1 MRQTLFLIPDAL
13 FGLPLFGW
21 GLLLF
26 LWLALSVGWQAWQ
39 VRRRGWHDDDYG
51 QFFMIAVLAVVIVA
65 VLPQMVVRESSGS
78 GVPIRGFGAMVLMGI
93 VGGLGLGAHLAK
105 KAGLNP
111 EVLFSLATWLIVG
124 GVLGARAFYVIE
136 YWPQFA
142 REDLLSTAKAVLSV
156 AAGGIVL
163 YGGLIGGA
171 VGFLMF
177 ARIHKLPALALAD
190 LVAPTL
196 ALGYACG
203 RIGCFMN
210 GCCFGGACE
219 LPWAVSFPQGSPPYE
234 SQIQHGK
241 LAPPWGGLVLDRT
254 PSGQPKVERVR
265 PDSPAAKAGILP
277 GDLLASIAG
286 RPLRSLEQAMLLLD
300 QAEGKTVSIQVEGS
314 LPRELQLIGRPPSAS
329 KPIHPTQLYS
339 SINGFILCW
348 LLATILA
355 ARLRDGIAVGAMLT
369 LYPISRFVIE
379 AIRIDE
385 DGVFGTPLSISQ
397 VVSLLMLAGVSFYWF
412 WLLRRPPERRSWP
425 DAVRWNPAPEAG

>member
-13 FGLPLFGW
+13 FGMPLFGW
-21 GLLLF
+21 GLLLV
-26 LWLALSVGWQAWQ
+26 LWLVLAVGWQAWQ
-39 VRRRGWHDDDYG
+39 VRRRGWHDDDFG

-65 VLPQMVVRESSGS
+65 VLPQMVVHEGGAS
-78 GVPIRGFGAMVLMGI
+78 GVPIRGFGAMVLLGI
-93 VGGLGLGAHLAK
+93 IGGLWLGSSLAK

-111 EVLFSLATWLIVG
+111 EVLFSLATWIIVG
-124 GVLGARAFYVIE
+124 GVLGARTFYVVE

-142 REDLLSTAKAVLSV
+142 REDILSTAKAVLSV

-171 VGFLMF
+171 AGFLIF

-190 LVAPTL
+190 LVAPAL
-196 ALGYACG
+196 ALGYAFG

-210 GCCFGGACE
+210 GCCFGGACD
-219 LPWAVSFPQGSPPYE
+219 LPWAVSFPPGSPPYE
-234 SQIQHGK
+234 SQIQHGQ

-277 GDLLASIAG
+277 GDVLATIAG

-300 QAEGKTVSIQVEGS
+300 QSEGKTVSIQVEGS
-314 LPRELQLIGRPPSAS
+314 PPRNVQLSALPRGS

-348 LLATILA
+348 LLTTILA
-355 ARLRDGIAVGAMLT
+355 ARLRDGMATGAMLT
-369 LYPISRFVIE
+369 LYPISRFIIE

-397 VVSLLMLAGVSFYWF
+397 LVSLLILAGVSVYWF
-412 WLLRRPPERRSWP
+412 WLLRRPPERRPWP
-425 DAVRWNPAPEAG
+425 DAVRWNPEPEAG